1 MAGDLN
7 LTLLKYK
14 NERNNTVFNLLFF
27 HSYCSIYW
35 LKKQDK
41 RRNKSQLISKKWIL
55 ENI

>member
-7 LTLLKYK
+7 LTLLKK